1 MKKKR
6 WFQTY
11 LENRLQRVI
20 SGHSSSSWLVPR
32 LGVPQGSILGPLL
45 FVMFVNDLPTV
56 ISRSSVNMYADDTT
70 LYYGGAN
77 VNDSIQVLQE
87 DAQSVLQW
95 FNCNGLAVNLKKTNL
110 MILGRRRREKE
121 FRDSSMSLDSVEL
134 LPKPSVK
141 YLGVE
146 LDSKL
151 EKKHVMNLRAKC
163 LLALRRLSRISR
175 DLPQETRK
183 RLYCLLV
190 QPPVDYCCVVW
201 DCCSKHLQTKVGNY
215 SKSGHEIHPQIS
227 LERYRN

>member
-6 WFQTY
+6 WFQAY

-110 MILGRRRREKE
+110 MILERRREKE

-151 EKKHVMNLRAKC
+151 EKK
-163 LLALRRLSRISR
+163 R
-175 DLPQETRK
+175 DELK
-183 RLYCLLV
+183 G
-190 QPPVDYCCVVW
+190 
-201 DCCSKHLQTKVGNY
+201 KVSIG
-215 SKSGHEIHPQIS
+215 SEKTE
-227 LERYRN
+227 